1 MPYVNIPETGLDA
14 SIAQQIGKLKGEFE
28 SRVQSTLES
37 IKGDLQDGCPSAQQL
52 ENLKNKLNSLNE
64 LSTNIADRL
73 ARIGRIVPPL
83 RVGSQGILTVVPILK
98 ALPIP
103 GLVLTAGATSTFS
116 DILHLVKEFGTQLN
130 TSATSIDSLLSQA
143 GSLNN
148 LLTQAA
154 ELSSRVDII
163 LQFCGLAEQA
173 GIELP
178 AECIALIASGTQGE
192 AAQCINDFNNLLGT
206 NLEAENNLKDELTDD
221 TGTEFYTGPDG
232 TVYAITITQVPSEFT
247 RAPRRQAIAKNDQG
261 VKKFE
266 SDASFSSSV
275 DVLKRQVK
283 FRIDNSQV

>member
-1 MPYVNIPETGLDA
+1 MPYVNIPETRLDA
-14 SIAQQIGKLKGEFE
+14 SIARQIGKLKGEFE
-28 SRVQSTLES
+28 SRVQSTLTA
-37 IKGDLQDGCPSAQQL
+37 ITADLQDGCPSAEQL
-52 ENLKNKLNSLNE
+52 QNLKNKLNSLNE

-73 ARIGRIVPPL
+73 ARIRRIVPPL
-83 RVGSQGILTVVPILK
+83 RIGSRTILTIVKVLK
-98 ALPIP
+98 GLPIP
-103 GLVLTAGATSTFS
+103 GLVLTAGITSTFS
-116 DILHLVKEFGTQLN
+116 DLLHLIKEFGTQLS
-130 TSATSIDSLLSQA
+130 TSATSIDSLLTQA

-154 ELSSRVDII
+154 ELSARVDII

-173 GIELP
+173 GIELS
-178 AECIALIASGTQGE
+178 AERIAIIASGTPGE
-192 AAQCINDFNNLLGT
+192 AAQSINDFNNLLGT

-232 TVYAITITQVPSEFT
+232 TVYAITIIQVSSEFT
-247 RAPRRQAIAKNDQG
+247 RAPRRQAIAKNEQG
-261 VKKFE
+261 IKKFE